1 VPRGAHRLSLLGRV
15 AALLRE
21 RQIPFA
27 VVGAAAMAVRGV
39 SRSTRDVDLLVV
51 DSECLSP
58 ATWESLRLE
67 GIAVSIRRGDADDPL
82 AGAVRLTGPGHAM
95 LDIIVGRAAWQARV
109 LERASPSKIEE
120 VSVPVATA
128 ADLVLLKLYAGGPQ
142 DAWDD
147 YSALTADEQSA
158 STWFTA
164 TRGMWMIPAAGS
176 AGSSPRRRA
185 IGRAE
190 IM

>member
-1 VPRGAHRLSLLGRV
+1 
-15 AALLRE
+15 
-21 RQIPFA
+21 
-27 VVGAAAMAVRGV
+27 MAVRGV

-82 AGAVRLTGPGHAM
+82 AGAVRLTGPAM

-128 ADLVLLKLYAGGPQ
+128 ADLVLLKLYAG
-142 DAWDD
+142 
-147 YSALTADEQSA
+147 
-158 STWFTA
+158 
-164 TRGMWMIPAAGS
+164 
-176 AGSSPRRRA
+176 
-185 IGRAE
+185 
-190 IM
+190 